1 MNEFTI
7 GTNKYLHRN
16 VRAFFH
22 TSYLGFRQPGNPD
35 FLNFLK
41 NDKLWDNG
49 KLFDA
54 KNKLKNILRDD
65 LPKIMGLL
73 QLEYMTICVVPR
85 AKIEESYS
93 ENQLQFLSAVR
104 ASITE
109 IGGFED
115 GTSYIQRHT
124 DTKTTHLKQS
134 IENFDN
140 EGSMPYPGITSE
152 TCHISNNVAG
162 KNILL
167 IDDIYTRTVNIDED
181 AIQALINK
189 GAHEITFY
197 AIAKTERRSGP

>member
-1 MNEFTI
+1 MNECTI
-7 GTNKYLHRN
+7 ETNRYLNRN

-54 KNKLKNILRDD
+54 KNKLKNIFRDD
-65 LPKIMGLL
+65 LPKIRGLL
-73 QLEYMTICVVPR
+73 QLEYMTICVGPR
-85 AKIEESYS
+85 AKIEKSYS
-93 ENQLQFLSAVR
+93 ENQLQFLSTLR
-104 ASITE
+104 ASIAE

-134 IENFDN
+134 NEKFDN
-140 EGSMPYPGITSE
+140 EGPMPYPGITSE
-152 TCHISNNVAG
+152 TCHISSNVTG

-167 IDDIYTRTVNIDED
+167 IDDIYTPTVNIDED

-189 GAHEITFY
+189 GAQEIIFY
-197 AIAKTERRSGP
+197 AIAKTEKRIGS